1 MAIDVDSSVL
11 WLGFG
16 RGVRFV
22 GSGDIGSF
30 LAFLALLGASAVC
43 RVAMEVAASRRTV
56 SWLI

>member
-1 MAIDVDSSVL
+1 MAIDVDSGVL
-11 WLGFG
+11 WLGPG

-43 RVAMEVAASRRTV
+43 RVA
-56 SWLI
+56 I